1 MKKTL
6 LSLALAAFMSV
17 GSISAQTTCGI
28 DGGAAI
34 PTAPTNLWTTN
45 GLSPAAGSFAIGS
58 LPNYDLVVTMP
69 ETTVEFNGEQL
80 TGEFVVGVTNDGV
93 YDFTQTNSV
102 TGADF
107 EAGEYKFTAFAYDQA
122 ELDAFVV
129 NNGPL
134 VQQFFGVELSSP
146 AVLSEIFGVIAEISG
161 PVTIL
166 DVEDAI
172 CNLLT
177 PLITPVAL
185 QYDVAY
191 DDIYAVSF
199 AEGVGID
206 DVHTAA
212 PALAINNISPIPAVN
227 FVDISLTSSA
237 YANNIVNVY
246 DLTGK
251 LVDAIETNKNNF
263 RIDLSTYNVGM
274 YFISVSNGTE
284 TVNSKF
290 YKR

>member
-45 GLSPAAGSFAIGS
+45 GLSPAAGSFATGS

-107 EAGEYKFTAFAYDQA
+107 EAGK
-122 ELDAFVV
+122 L
-129 NNGPL
+129 
-134 VQQFFGVELSSP
+134 
-146 AVLSEIFGVIAEISG
+146 
-161 PVTIL
+161 
-166 DVEDAI
+166 
-172 CNLLT
+172 
-177 PLITPVAL
+177 
-185 QYDVAY
+185 
-191 DDIYAVSF
+191 
-199 AEGVGID
+199 
-206 DVHTAA
+206 
-212 PALAINNISPIPAVN
+212 
-227 FVDISLTSSA
+227 SLT
-237 YANNIVNVY
+237 
-246 DLTGK
+246 DLRNLAAENGFFEPFIYKNDHFTKTGSGQ
-251 LVDAIETNKNNF
+251 T
-263 RIDLSTYNVGM
+263 
-274 YFISVSNGTE
+274 
-284 TVNSKF
+284 
-290 YKR
+290 

>member
-1 MKKTL
+1 MRKTL
-6 LSLALAAFMSV
+6 LSLALAALMSL
-17 GSISAQTTCGI
+17 GSLSAQTTCGI
-28 DGGAAI
+28 DGGATI
-34 PTAPTNLWTTN
+34 PSPPANLWTTN
-45 GLSPAAGSFAIGS
+45 GSSPAASSFTAGS
-58 LPNYDLVVTMP
+58 LPNYDMVITMP

-80 TGEFVVGVTNDGV
+80 TGEFIVGVTHDGV
-93 YDFTQTNSV
+93 YNFNGTNNV
-102 TGADF
+102 TGAAF

-122 ELDAFVV
+122 ELDAFVE
-129 NNGPL
+129 NNGAL
-134 VQQFFGVELSSP
+134 VQQFFGVTLSSP
-146 AVLSEIFGVIAEISG
+146 AVLAEIFDVIAEISG
-161 PVTIL
+161 PVAIF

-191 DDIYAVSF
+191 NDVYAVSF
-199 AEGVGID
+199 GEGVGID
-206 DVHTAA
+206 DVYTQA
-212 PALAINNISPIPAVN
+212 PALAINNISPIPATNYIDV
-227 FVDISLTSSA
+227 SLTNNV
-237 YANNIVNVY
+237 YANNIINIY

-251 LVDAIETNKNNF
+251 LVDAIETSKN
-263 RIDLSTYNVGM
+263 DLRLDISTYNIGM